1 MINTLPLLL
10 LCLLSVGVLGCA
22 GSGSSPSAASSS
34 NKIPPGMNSTGEV
47 VDSSLVSEGHGK
59 KVEGRDGWTG
69 EILGKVA
76 PGSRFSRLQIGM
88 PVAEVVRLLGS
99 PSDQG
104 AYITGQ
110 AFNPFWY
117 GSGKS
122 RYEMVYKNQGRLIF
136 DSPSAYSGSSPSLVW
151 IINSSKE
158 RGYR

>member
-1 MINTLPLLL
+1 
-10 LCLLSVGVLGCA
+10 
-22 GSGSSPSAASSS
+22 
-34 NKIPPGMNSTGEV
+34 MNSTGEV